1 MSACRLL
8 GSAGKLGRK
17 VGSLAVR
24 VHSSASPIRHDRLV
38 GFYFA
43 TVSDDTLPPFNIGP
57 FLGHLSPLR
66 SFHWQSPKGDGNFT

>member
-43 TVSDDTLPPFNIGP
+43 TVSDYTLT
-57 FLGHLSPLR
+57 PL
-66 SFHWQSPKGDGNFT
+66 